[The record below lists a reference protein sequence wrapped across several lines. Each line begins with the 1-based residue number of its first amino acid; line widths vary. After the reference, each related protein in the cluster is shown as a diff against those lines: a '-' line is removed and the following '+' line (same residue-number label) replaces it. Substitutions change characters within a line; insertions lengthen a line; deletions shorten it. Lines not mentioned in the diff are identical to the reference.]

1 MTNVT
6 LNFIFKGEKISIQC
20 KNNELMKNIF
30 EYYSKNYLKMFKI
43 YFFYIMA
50 KNLIKTKN

>member
-30 EYYSKNYLKMFKI
+30 EYYSKKLLENVQNL
-43 YFFYIMA
+43 FFFI
-50 KNLIKTKN
+50 